1 MTLRT
6 FASEG
11 PLKVVDVLVEREL
24 LLFAELVVA
33 DVADELAVDEGGG
46 GVVHPPGD
54 RHDLKRRLVLARH
67 VLYSRR
73 SLNDKNKCCER
84 FTRWLL
90 GASGYNTSKCE
101 VDILASPKPLSVQKF
116 QTNSTRKHSS
126 RMRTARL
133 PTVRVSVATTKYQ
146 YGMGDR
152 VQVPCRGGYS
162 STPIPSSPWT
172 NRRRWKHYLKVTQL
186 WRHGVAWRA
195 ASWQHKIAFI
205 ANNNFTNLHCKVDPL
220 IPNLLYLPIRWL
232 IWL

>member
-11 PLKVVDVLVEREL
+11 PLEVVDVLVEREL

-33 DVADELAVDEGGG
+33 DVADELAVDKGGG

-90 GASGYNTSKCE
+90 DASGYNTSKCE

-152 VQVPCRGGYS
+152 VQVPCRGGGYS

-172 NRRRWKHYLKVTQL
+172 NRRR
-186 WRHGVAWRA
+186 
-195 ASWQHKIAFI
+195 
-205 ANNNFTNLHCKVDPL
+205 
-220 IPNLLYLPIRWL
+220 
-232 IWL
+232 